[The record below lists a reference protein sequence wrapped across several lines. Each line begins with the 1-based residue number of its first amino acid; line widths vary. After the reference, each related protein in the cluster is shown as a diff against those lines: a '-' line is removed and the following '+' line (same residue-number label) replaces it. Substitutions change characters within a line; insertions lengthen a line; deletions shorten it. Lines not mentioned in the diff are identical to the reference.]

1 LLELNLEL
9 AEKNLELD
17 AIVHT
22 APDMIFSRHPD
33 GARDYISDRFYV
45 WAAVE

>member
-1 LLELNLEL
+1 
-9 AEKNLELD
+9 
-17 AIVHT
+17 VHT